1 MLIPHNVLSK
11 SNTGLTR
18 EMAKLVL
25 SSAPRLAWDELKK
38 IKVNADSPILNDES
52 LFDELGV
59 DARSHF
65 VMEPYFPS
73 RLVDSTVAWMFDVE
87 TIEEIDA
94 EAAKRH
100 ANSFQLHTERGNDVR
115 GFLGKLSEGNLSKD
129 LHQRLLGAFIVAAD
143 KDDTSKG
150 KLMKYINNLLS
161 HKHTTITQYLA
172 TNGKKGIYYDISPDV
187 GVEFADAYLE
197 LSLRDN
203 IGFWSNP
210 EQLHSKRCII
220 EGARVALG
228 LKNVSW
234 ENRREVINKIG
245 PDGLDLEEID
255 LLCGGSIPD
264 DVFAHIQAKGMIT
277 DNMPE
282 SCVRLIIDERV
293 SIKKAMRLVE
303 DNPKKFAIACLS
315 RNDLD
320 DVDREKIIL
329 RVLELANT
337 SDAAK
342 SATGIDT
349 LCEAINRGFISLE
362 RAINDAQEFA
372 DVIFAKA
379 EFKRAFN
386 NGEVPSIE
394 MQDKYIKY
402 GFISAEQVMLHR
414 DVDALMVALK
424 RKLIDGHNE
433 YEGKYLHWTGEVGI
447 SFVNNPNWTAE
458 KLLELIELFRHIM
471 LTLDKPTFSADVRR
485 MAFKRLFG
493 EHIYPSV
500 INGTPLGG
508 GLAERAVV
516 SLLNGDTDFIHETDI
531 ELIARIDFDYDRK
544 DADIGAALAAE
555 PELHREVLSSRL
567 RQKMNEIPD
576 QPNPVL
582 GKRRQSM

>member
-38 IKVNADSPILNDES
+38 IKANADSPILNDES
-52 LFDELGV
+52 LFDELSP

-65 VMEPYFPS
+65 VMESYFPS

-100 ANSFQLHTERGNDVR
+100 ANSFQLHVERGHDVR
-115 GFLGKLSEGNLSKD
+115 GFSDKLSDGNLSKE
-129 LHQRLLGAFIVAAD
+129 LHQRLLGAFIAAAD
-143 KDDTSKG
+143 KDDTSNG

-187 GVEFADAYLE
+187 GVEFADAYLD

-203 IGFWSNP
+203 IGFWSDP

-234 ENRREVINKIG
+234 EKRREVINVM
-245 PDGLDLEEID
+245 GLEGFDLEEID
-255 LLCGGSIPD
+255 LLCGGKIPD
-264 DVFAHIQAKGMIT
+264 DIFAHIQAKGMIT

-282 SCVRLIIDERV
+282 SCIGLVMDERV
-293 SIKKAMRLVE
+293 PLKKALRLAE
-303 DNPKKFAIACLS
+303 DNPSKFAIACLS
-315 RNDLD
+315 RGDIDNGA
-320 DVDREKIIL
+320 RELVVSKMID
-329 RVLELANT
+329 LAN
-337 SDAAK
+337 SFDAGRSK
-342 SATGIDT
+342 HGIDA
-349 LCEAINRGFISLE
+349 LSIAIGLGLVAYDE
-362 RAINDAQEFA
+362 VA
-372 DVIFAKA
+372 DKVKDYADIIFSKA
-379 EFKRAFN
+379 ELRWAQKN
-386 NGEVPSIE
+386 NIELPVERQDRLLEFGIMSIE
-394 MQDKYIKY
+394 Q
-402 GFISAEQVMLHR
+402 GQCHH
-414 DVDALMVALK
+414 DVDALLK
-424 RKLIDGHNE
+424 VIKEHNITREKQYQAWGSDVSVSYID
-433 YEGKYLHWTGEVGI
+433 
-447 SFVNNPNWTAE
+447 NPRWTAD
-458 KLLELIELFRHIM
+458 KLLELIELFREPPAI
-471 LTLDKPTFSADVRR
+471 LGTPTFSADVRR
-485 MAFKRLFG
+485 AAFKRLFG

-500 INGTPLGG
+500 INGTLLGS
-508 GLAERAVV
+508 GLAERAVA
-516 SLLNGDTDFIHETDI
+516 SLLNGDGDFLHDTDI

-544 DADIGAALAAE
+544 DVDISAALAAE

-582 GKRRQSM
+582 GKKRQSM